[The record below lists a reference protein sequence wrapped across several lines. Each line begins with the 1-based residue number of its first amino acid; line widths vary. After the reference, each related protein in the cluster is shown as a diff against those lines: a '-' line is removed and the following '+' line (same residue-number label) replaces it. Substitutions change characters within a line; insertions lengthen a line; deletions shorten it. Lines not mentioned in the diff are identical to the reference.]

1 MSKPLVQVTVAGFEP
16 RRPGFQVNALHP
28 TLCCSPVGD
37 SGRSVSEE
45 LKGFWRKKEGAGR
58 VLRGCCSKQVEP
70 TCGGLRDRRKAGV
83 VRAGHVEERAR
94 SDLWELCC
102 QKCCVCTLSPSEAP
116 ADQAP
121 YASRTLVL

>member
-45 LKGFWRKKEGAGR
+45 LKGFLEEERGSWESAKGMLFQAGGAYVWRPEGQEEGR
-58 VLRGCCSKQVEP
+58 SGKSR
-70 TCGGLRDRRKAGV
+70 TCGRKGT
-83 VRAGHVEERAR
+83 VRSLGALLSEV
-94 SDLWELCC
+94 LCLHT
-102 QKCCVCTLSPSEAP
+102 QSL
-116 ADQAP
+116 
-121 YASRTLVL
+121 